1 MSDLV
6 NVAKARLEAGELSL
20 GVGLRQSRTVDIA
33 KAMKTAGMDWLFID
47 MEHNA
52 MSIDTAV
59 QISVAALDTGIA
71 PLVRVPIGDY
81 SIANRVLDGGALGIV
96 MPHVQT
102 ADEAR
107 KMVAELRFP
116 PEGHRGVSG
125 AMPQF
130 DYATTD
136 LADAIATLN
145 RELLLIPMLETQEA
159 IDQADEIAAID
170 GIDVVMIGTNDLAT
184 SMGYPG
190 QFGHDQVVA
199 AYETVRVACEKHGK
213 WMGMGGV
220 ADSALVEKY
229 VGMGVRFILA
239 GNDINFMIASAKQK
253 TATLRDISLA

>member
-1 MSDLV
+1 MKEV
-6 NVAKARLEAGELSL
+6 INVAKAKLVAGELSI
-20 GVGLRQSRTVDIA
+20 GVGLRQARTVDIA
-33 KAMKTAGMDWLFID
+33 AAMKTAGMDWLFID

-59 QISVAALDTGIA
+59 QISVTALNTGIA

-81 SIANRVLDGGALGIV
+81 SIANRALDGGALGIV

-102 ADEAR
+102 AGEAR
-107 KMVAELRFP
+107 RMVAELRFP

-130 DYATTD
+130 DYARVN
-136 LADAIATLN
+136 LGEAIETLN

-159 IDQADEIAAID
+159 IDQAEEIASID

-184 SMGYPG
+184 AMGYPG
-190 QFGHDQVVA
+190 QFGHERVVA
-199 AYETVRVACEKHGK
+199 AYETVGAACVTHGK

-220 ADSALVEKY
+220 SDTALVQQY
-229 VGMGVRFILA
+229 VGMGVRFILT
-239 GNDINFMIASAKQK
+239 GNDINFMIAGATQK
-253 TATLRDISLA
+253 ATALRDIKLS